1 MARTAGRSGVL
12 ALIVVG
18 TADTIASPGEARF
31 RPCGLAEG
39 PDGSLYICDSRK
51 GRVWRVMHYPD
62 GVPEVEGVEETSE
75 EAVVTAEIP
84 EELEAGKKV
93 YDAYCTACHQANGLG
108 APGLNPP
115 LVDTDWVTGDKER
128 LIGVILEGM
137 SEPTEIKGELYQN
150 AMASH
155 AFLDDQQIADV
166 LTFIRNHWGNEA
178 DAVNPR
184 DVAAMRKNLQ

>member
-1 MARTAGRSGVL
+1 MELTECSL
-12 ALIVVG
+12 AKNLEKEEVTEEIV
-18 TADTIASPGEARF
+18 ADT
-31 RPCGLAEG
+31 
-39 PDGSLYICDSRK
+39 
-51 GRVWRVMHYPD
+51 
-62 GVPEVEGVEETSE
+62 
-75 EAVVTAEIP
+75 EIP
-84 EELEAGKKV
+84 AELEAGKKV
-93 YDAYCTACHQANGLG
+93 YDTYCLACHQANGLG

-128 LIGVILEGM
+128 LIGVILNGM

-178 DAVNPR
+178 DAVTT
-184 DVAAMRKNLQ
+184 DEVAALRKTLQ